1 MRLKTEH
8 TDFFELQFDTATL
21 IIQSFRKIK
30 DRRCKQR
37 FKSDLLY
44 SGVRKYLVPA
54 RIYMQY
60 YYTVVSYPVR

>member
-37 FKSDLLY
+37 FKSDLY
-44 SGVRKYLVPA
+44 TPEYVSTWYLLGF
-54 RIYMQY
+54 ICSTIIQ
-60 YYTVVSYPVR
+60 